1 MIRNETMKFI
11 IELENKNG
19 RNFINRNI
27 EIILQCIIHDLI
39 VSLIHFWEIIRNINN
54 VN

>member
-39 VSLIHFWEIIRNINN
+39 VSLIESTFLRNYTKYK
-54 VN
+54 